1 MKTKHM
7 MRFFEADGGGN
18 ATGGTAGGAGDPP
31 SLISSPA
38 SGTPA
43 ASAAGQAPAT
53 TGTPDAPWINPD
65 GAFAEKW
72 TEKLPSDLEGR
83 ESLARFKSVAD
94 LAKSYRNLETMVGK
108 KTLVPTDKSTP
119 EEVSAFR
126 KAMGVPETLAEYD
139 IKPGELPDGLG
150 WNEDNAKRYAELGHK
165 FNIPPAAMKA
175 IVGEYANQRIQ
186 EMQAMAKEIDTRRQA
201 GAADLKTTWGENFE
215 KNLSI
220 AKQAAQ
226 VAGVNPDSFGFGDP
240 EVVKGFVRLAAQL
253 SDDKL
258 VSGGTGM
265 QQGGA
270 ARAKDIQQN
279 KANPLNAKY
288 MDGDP
293 DTVQMVRNL
302 LQQG

>member
-1 MKTKHM
+1 MING
-7 MRFFEADGGGN
+7 RDFDWADTVRAAKYAGKQADCVELA
-18 ATGGTAGGAGDPP
+18 ATDP
-31 SLISSPA
+31 LYVLYT
-38 SGTPA
+38 SGT
-43 ASAAGQAPAT
+43 
-53 TGTPDAPWINPD
+53 TGIPKGVVRDNGGHMVAL
-65 GAFAEKW
+65 KW
-72 TEKLPSDLEGR
+72 SMD
-83 ESLARFKSVAD
+83 
-94 LAKSYRNLETMVGK
+94 NI
-108 KTLVPTDKSTP
+108 
-119 EEVSAFR
+119 
-126 KAMGVPETLAEYD
+126 YD

-201 GAADLKTTWGENFE
+201 GAADLKTTWGENFD